1 MEEEFDKIYRE
12 TAQELF
18 WGGLCSDKR
27 QIFRRKCSPGGFHL
41 FMETPGKI
49 IRHLFH
55 LSLSDEKRKKLRIEL
70 LPGKIHSQK
79 TYSSNH
85 LQLPK
90 QHFDINEEQYADRIK
105 QARELISE
113 LPERC
118 RETFIKCVIEG
129 MSYRKCASEMNVSVN
144 TVKFHI
150 KAAYDRLRKA
160 VEEENILLFIL
171 LFFIIRK
178 LNA

>member
-1 MEEEFDKIYRE
+1 
-12 TAQELF
+12 
-18 WGGLCSDKR
+18 
-27 QIFRRKCSPGGFHL
+27 
-41 FMETPGKI
+41 
-49 IRHLFH
+49 
-55 LSLSDEKRKKLRIEL
+55 
-70 LPGKIHSQK
+70 
-79 TYSSNH
+79 
-85 LQLPK
+85 
-90 QHFDINEEQYADRIK
+90 
-105 QARELISE
+105 
-113 LPERC
+113 
-118 RETFIKCVIEG
+118 

>member
-18 WGGLCSDKR
+18 WVAYALTKDRSSAESAVQEAFIYLWKHREKLLGTSFTYPYLMKSVKNYALNYCREKY
-27 QIFRRKCSPGGFHL
+27 IRRKHIPQ
-41 FMETPGKI
+41 I
-49 IRHLFH
+49 IYN
-55 LSLSDEKRKKLRIEL
+55 
-70 LPGKIHSQK
+70 SQNII
-79 TYSSNH
+79 S
-85 LQLPK
+85 
-90 QHFDINEEQYADRIK
+90 DINEEQYADRIK